1 MAEGAPM
8 PASAFK
14 AGHGTGEDWGSTVK
28 ACMDSLEA
36 PPEGANLGLL
46 YATDALADDLS
57 SVLTFLRER
66 TDIEHWVGNI
76 GFGVAASGVEYH
88 DRPALSVL
96 TAALPEAAFRVMAP
110 AANQTGAGAVEAFAE
125 QQADWL
131 AQHQGLF
138 GVVHGDPRN
147 QAIAEIVAQA
157 AARSSGF
164 LVGALTASRG
174 AHHQIAER
182 VTEAG
187 LSGVLFAPEVP
198 VAVGLTQGCSLIGAP
213 RSITEVGSAEVSGAG
228 VGGAGFGGNVIAAI
242 DGRPALEVFKEEIG
256 ELLAHDLRR
265 VGGYIFAA
273 FPIAG
278 SDTGDYLVRN
288 LTGIDP
294 NQGWI
299 SVAEPVEAGRR
310 IQFCRRDHDAAL
322 SDLKRMVRDVRSRAG
337 AAPKAALYFSCIA
350 RGPSLFGSNS
360 EELRLIEAEL
370 GAIPLAGFFGNG
382 EIFNNRL
389 YTYTGVLALFL

>member
-1 MAEGAPM
+1 MTEGVPM
-8 PASAFK
+8 PTPASAFK
-14 AGHGTGEDWGSTVK
+14 AGHGAGADWGSAVK

-46 YATDALADDLS
+46 YATDALAGDLT

-66 TDIEHWVGNI
+66 TNIEHWVGNI

-88 DRPALSVL
+88 DRSALSVL
-96 TAALPEAAFRVMAP
+96 TAALPEAAFRVLAP
-110 AANQTGAGAVEAFAE
+110 VSNQAGADAIQVFAE

-138 GVVHGDPRN
+138 GVVHGDPRI
-147 QAIAEIVAQA
+147 QTIAEIVALA

-164 LVGALTASRG
+164 LVGGLTASRG
-174 AHHQIAER
+174 PHHQIAER
-182 VTEAG
+182 VIEAG
-187 LSGVLFAPEVP
+187 LSGVLFTPEIP
-198 VAVGLTQGCSLIGAP
+198 VAVGLSQGCSLIGAA
-213 RSITEVGSAEVSGAG
+213 RTITEAEGD
-228 VGGAGFGGNVIAAI
+228 VIAAI

-273 FPIAG
+273 FPIAD

-322 SDLKRMVRDVRSRAG
+322 TDLKRMVRDVKARAG
-337 AAPKAALYFSCIA
+337 AAPKAGLYFSCIA
-350 RGPSLFGSNS
+350 RGPSLFRSES

-370 GAIPLAGFFGNG
+370 GEIPLAGFFGNG

-389 YTYTGVLALFL
+389 YTFTGVLALFV

>member
-1 MAEGAPM
+1 MAET
-8 PASAFK
+8 AFK
-14 AGHGTGEDWGSTVK
+14 AGHGAGEDWGGAVK

-36 PPEGANLGLL
+36 PPEGANLGFL

-66 TDIEHWVGNI
+66 TGIKHWVGNI

-110 AANQTGAGAVEAFAE
+110 AANQTGAGAIEAFAE

-131 AQHQGLF
+131 AQHEGLF
-138 GVVHGDPRN
+138 GVMHGDPRHE
-147 QAIAEIVAQA
+147 AIAEIVAQA

-164 LVGALTASRG
+164 LVGGLTASRG
-174 AHHQIAER
+174 PHHQIAER
-182 VTEAG
+182 VAEAG
-187 LSGVLFAPEVP
+187 LSGVLFAPEVA

-213 RSITEVGSAEVSGAG
+213 RTITEAEDD
-228 VGGAGFGGNVIAAI
+228 VIAAI

-273 FPIAG
+273 FPIAD
-278 SDTGDYLVRN
+278 SDTGDYLVRG

-294 NQGWI
+294 SQGWI

-322 SDLKRMVRDVRSRAG
+322 TDLKRMVRDVKARAG

-350 RGPSLFGSNS
+350 RGPSLFGSKS

-389 YTYTGVLALFL
+389 YTFTGVLVLFV

>member
-1 MAEGAPM
+1 M

-14 AGHGTGEDWGSTVK
+14 AGHGAGRDWGSAVK

-66 TDIEHWVGNI
+66 TGIEHWVGNI

-110 AANQTGAGAVEAFAE
+110 VTDQAGADAIEAFAE

-147 QAIAEIVAQA
+147 QTIAEIVAQA

-164 LVGALTASRG
+164 LVGGLTASRG
-174 AHHQIAER
+174 PHHQIAER

-198 VAVGLTQGCSLIGAP
+198 VVVGLTQGCSLIGAA
-213 RSITEVGSAEVSGAG
+213 RTITEAGGAEV
-228 VGGAGFGGNVIAAI
+228 GGNVIAAI

-273 FPIAG
+273 FPIAD

-299 SVAEPVEAGRR
+299 SVAEPIEAGRR

-322 SDLKRMVRDVRSRAG
+322 TDLKRMVRDVKARAG
-337 AAPKAALYFSCIA
+337 AAPKAGLYFSCIA
-350 RGPSLFGSNS
+350 RGPSLFGSES

-370 GAIPLAGFFGNG
+370 GEFPLAGFFGNG

-389 YTYTGVLALFL
+389 YTFTGVLVLFI